1 MGVCFQMSPCSWC
14 RLAPSR
20 KLGVTNTEQV
30 TDRRRRAQVSG
41 ISVTPATFWPQYR
54 ALSPQCALLPFQK
67 NTFIRILVREIPQE
81 IVLVIY
87 TSTSMTH
94 LTSYLCSKAGWKQE
108 VYLRAV
114 QSSLVQRL
122 QICEH
127 KLGIKL
133 WLGWVHF
140 VKSHLIPTFFF
151 HHFSFRRRTVIKR
164 SCF

>member
-30 TDRRRRAQVSG
+30 TDRRRWAQVSG

-54 ALSPQCALLPFQK
+54 ALSPQCAFLPFQK
-67 NTFIRILVREIPQE
+67 NTFIRILVHEIPQE
-81 IVLVIY
+81 IVLVSYI
-87 TSTSMTH
+87 SMTH
-94 LTSYLCSKAGWKQE
+94 ITSYLCSKAGWKQE

-114 QSSLVQRL
+114 QRSLVQRL
-122 QICEH
+122 QIYEH

-133 WLGWVHF
+133 WLGFCQVTLN
-140 VKSHLIPTFFF
+140 SNIFFSSIF
-151 HHFSFRRRTVIKR
+151 LQKENSN
-164 SCF
+164 